1 MLSVELNSIR
11 LGGPAHGM
19 VTKTVHKTLRGYGD
33 LENVECSFTALLART
48 SDTVL
53 GVPFERP
60 FDKTLA
66 ALLPPATK
74 LGQGY
79 VFTGVC
85 DSVNR
90 GRGGTSHPPPGPGS
104 SRHHPPGS
112 RHPPPEQTSPQSRH
126 PPGADPP
133 GADTPTRAV
142 RILLECNL
150 IYLFIYR
157 CLVLVIFKLK
167 LSKPIIL
174 EIVISLNLGNNLQS
188 QTVRWKKKGG
198 KGSTRNPMK
207 HSKSSHRGVK
217 KYPEEYVEKGMILHT
232 QLGLRI
238 YPGENVRIYLF
249 NISNF

>member
-1 MLSVELNSIR
+1 MILLT
-11 LGGPAHGM
+11 GGG
-19 VTKTVHKTLRGYGD
+19 
-33 LENVECSFTALLART
+33 E
-48 SDTVL
+48 
-53 GVPFERP
+53 GVPH
-60 FDKTLA
+60 T
-66 ALLPPATK
+66 PPA
-74 LGQGY
+74 
-79 VFTGVC
+79 
-85 DSVNR
+85 
-90 GRGGTSHPPPGPGS
+90 PGADTT
-104 SRHHPPGS
+104 PPGS
-112 RHPPPEQTSPQSRH
+112 RHPPRADTPREQT
-126 PPGADPP
+126 PP
-133 GADTPTRAV
+133 GADTPARAV

-150 IYLFIYR
+150 VYLFIYR

-217 KYPEEYVEKGMILHT
+217 KYPGEYVEKGMILHT

>member
-1 MLSVELNSIR
+1 MSVELNSIR

-90 GRGGTSHPPPGPGS
+90 GGGGTSHPPAPGADTTPLGADTP
-104 SRHHPPGS
+104 RS
-112 RHPPPEQTSPQSRH
+112 RHPRADT

-133 GADTPTRAV
+133 GADTPARAV
-142 RILLECNL
+142 RILLDCNL
-150 IYLFIYR
+150 VYLFIYR

-217 KYPEEYVEKGMILHT
+217 KYPGEYVEKGMILHT

>member
-1 MLSVELNSIR
+1 MWSAVLQHCLH
-11 LGGPAHGM
+11 A
-19 VTKTVHKTLRGYGD
+19 
-33 LENVECSFTALLART
+33 T

-90 GRGGTSHPPPGPGS
+90 GEGGTSHPPG
-104 SRHHPPGS
+104 PGS
-112 RHPPPEQTSPQSRH
+112 RHPPPLGADTPRSRH
-126 PPGADPP
+126 PPEQTPP
-133 GADTPTRAV
+133 RADTPARAV

-150 IYLFIYR
+150 VYLFIYR

-188 QTVRWKKKGG
+188 QTVRWMKKGG

-217 KYPEEYVEKGMILHT
+217 KYPGEYVEKGMILHT